1 MCLCVHAYVY
11 TCVQACMCARI
22 LRSAA
27 NFSYCFLSVI
37 HLGLFVCLFVLVIV
51 LRQGP
56 LLAWDLSGRLA
67 CLANCGDSA
76 QHHTQLFQ
84 CLVIIC
90 FIYFLVHS
98 GGSKLGHRSCKTNT
112 WLTNHLFNL
121 SLYFSLN
128 LHQKPR
134 RNCWVSLKKIK
145 SLQAKSVKIQ
155 KHIFK
160 KITQWNS

>member
-1 MCLCVHAYVY
+1 MRSSFVRVGLYVASRHPLKNGALRLDSFLSLLCFLCVYVY

-76 QHHTQLFQ
+76 QHHAQLFQ

-112 WLTNHLFNL
+112 
-121 SLYFSLN
+121 
-128 LHQKPR
+128 
-134 RNCWVSLKKIK
+134 
-145 SLQAKSVKIQ
+145 
-155 KHIFK
+155 
-160 KITQWNS
+160 